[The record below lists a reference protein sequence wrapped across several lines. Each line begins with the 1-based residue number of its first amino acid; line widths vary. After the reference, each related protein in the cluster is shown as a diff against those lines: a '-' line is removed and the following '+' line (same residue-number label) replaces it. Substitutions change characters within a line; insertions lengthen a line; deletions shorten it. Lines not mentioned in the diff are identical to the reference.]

1 MVDVFSNALIQ
12 LSSLKPYVLL
22 PIIIFLFSWL
32 FRLPFAKAIHSS
44 LLIGIGFLGIFIVF
58 GYFIE
63 SIEPA
68 LKMLIVRTGVHL
80 NVLDVGWTP
89 LSAIA
94 WANKI
99 APIYVILI
107 FGINLL
113 MLLVNFTET
122 LNIDIWNYWHFIMA
136 GTLVYETT
144 HNILL
149 ATIATTL
156 AAVLTLKFADWSAPA
171 VERLTGLSGISITTF
186 SGQSYLPLGVIG
198 NQIIDRVPII
208 NKINLDSETMKNRLG
223 ILGEPIT
230 IGFVFGILLGLSA
243 GYGIKNT
250 MQLGVEI
257 AGVSYLIPVMSGI
270 IANGLIPIS
279 EGIKVFSEKK
289 LKAGRKN
296 YIGLHYAVLMKY
308 DSVIVTGILLMPI
321 ALFFAFIL
329 PGANFIPF
337 GELANI
343 SSAIVMIVVVTR
355 GNVFRSLVI
364 GIPIIIGKI
373 YVASYLAIT
382 LTRLYQNPKLDFL
395 EVEGLIT
402 SFLEGGNL
410 LRFWIIKLCEGNTV
424 SLLLLPVMIMMLVL
438 SYQWFIKTQ
447 RDLINSPMPVSAEV
461 KSLKLEK

>member
-1 MVDVFSNALIQ
+1 MIDLFSIALMHI
-12 LSSLKPYVLL
+12 SSLKPYVLL
-22 PIIIFLFSWL
+22 PIIILLFSL
-32 FRLPFAKAIHSS
+32 FFRLPFGRAIHSS

-68 LKMLIVRTGVHL
+68 IRILIVRTGVHQ

-94 WANKI
+94 WANKM
-99 APIYVILI
+99 APLYVVLI
-107 FGINLL
+107 FGINIL
-113 MLLVNFTET
+113 MILVNFTKT
-122 LNIDIWNYWHFIMA
+122 FNIDIWNYWHFIMA
-136 GTLVYETT
+136 GTLVYEST
-144 HNILL
+144 NNVLL
-149 ATIATTL
+149 AILAITI

-171 VERLTGLSGISITTF
+171 IERFTGLSGISITTF
-186 SGQSYLPLGVIG
+186 SGQSYLPLGVVG
-198 NQIIDRVPII
+198 NQIIDRIAI
-208 NKINLDSETMKNRLG
+208 LKDINLDSETMKNRLG

-230 IGFVFGILLGLSA
+230 IGLIFGIILGLSA
-243 GYGIKNT
+243 GYGLKNT
-250 MQLGVEI
+250 MQLGIVI

-279 EGIKVFSEKK
+279 EGIKAYSEKK
-289 LKAGRKN
+289 LLKAGRKN
-296 YIGLHYAVLMKY
+296 YMGLHYAVLMKN
-308 DSVIVTGILLMPI
+308 DSVIVTGIVLMPI
-321 ALFFAFIL
+321 ALLLAFTL

-343 SSAIVMIVVVTR
+343 SSAIVMIVVVTK

-364 GIPIIIGKI
+364 GVPIIIGKI

-382 LTRLYQNPKLDFL
+382 LTRLYENPNLGFL

-410 LRFWIIKLCEGNTV
+410 LRFWIIKLCEGNTI
-424 SLLLLPVMIMMLVL
+424 SLLLLPVMFML
-438 SYQWFIKTQ
+438 
-447 RDLINSPMPVSAEV
+447 LIITYRWSIRHKEI
-461 KSLKLEK
+461 

>member
-1 MVDVFSNALIQ
+1 MFDLFSNALMQI
-12 LSSLKPYVLL
+12 SSLKPYVLL
-22 PIIIFLFSWL
+22 PIIILLFSL
-32 FRLPFAKAIHSS
+32 FFRLPFERAIHSS

-68 LKMLIVRTGVHL
+68 IRMLIVRTGVHL

-94 WANKI
+94 WSNNM
-99 APIYVILI
+99 APLYVALI
-107 FGINLL
+107 FGINML
-113 MLLVNFTET
+113 MLLVNFTKT
-122 LNIDIWNYWHFIMA
+122 FNIDIWNYWHFIMA
-136 GTLVYETT
+136 GTLVSETT
-144 HNILL
+144 NNVLLSVL
-149 ATIATTL
+149 ATMI

-186 SGQSYLPLGVIG
+186 SGQSYLPLGIIG
-198 NQIIDRVPII
+198 NWILDKIPII
-208 NKINLDSETMKNRLG
+208 KEINLDSETMKSRLG

-230 IGFVFGILLGLSA
+230 IGLIFGIILGLSA
-243 GYGIKNT
+243 GYGLKNT
-250 MQLGVEI
+250 MQLGIVI

-279 EGIKVFSEKK
+279 EGIKAYSEKR
-289 LKAGRKN
+289 LSKADRNN
-296 YIGLHYAVLMKY
+296 YMGLHYAILMKN
-308 DSVIVTGILLMPI
+308 DSVIVTGIILMPI
-321 ALFFAFIL
+321 ALLLAFTL

-343 SSAIVMIVVVTR
+343 SSAIVMIVVVTK
-355 GNVFRSLVI
+355 GNVFRSLMI

-382 LTRLYQNPKLDFL
+382 LTRLYQNPNLGFL
-395 EVEGLIT
+395 EVEGLVT

-410 LRFWIIKLCEGNTV
+410 LRFWIVKLCEGNIV
-424 SLLLLPVMIMMLVL
+424 SLLLLPVMVMLL
-438 SYQWFIKTQ
+438 IITYQWSIKTQ
-447 RDLINSPMPVSAEV
+447 RDLINSPVPVPE
-461 KSLKLEK
+461 KIKL

>member
-1 MVDVFSNALIQ
+1 MADLFSNALMQI
-12 LSSLKPYVLL
+12 SSLKPYVLL
-22 PIIIFLFSWL
+22 PIIILLFSL
-32 FRLPFAKAIHSS
+32 FFRLPFGRAIHSS

-68 LKMLIVRTGVHL
+68 IRMLIVRTGVHQ

-94 WANKI
+94 WANKM
-99 APIYVILI
+99 APLYVVLI
-107 FGINLL
+107 FGINML
-113 MLLVNFTET
+113 MLLVNFTKT
-122 LNIDIWNYWHFIMA
+122 FNIDIWNYWHFIMA
-136 GTLVYETT
+136 GTLVYEST
-144 HNILL
+144 NNVLL
-149 ATIATTL
+149 AILATTI

-171 VERLTGLSGISITTF
+171 VERLTGLSGITITTF
-186 SGQSYLPLGVIG
+186 SGQSYLPLGVVG
-198 NQIIDRVPII
+198 NQIIDRIPILK
-208 NKINLDSETMKNRLG
+208 NINLDSETMKNRLG

-230 IGFVFGILLGLSA
+230 IGLIFGIILGLSA
-243 GYGIKNT
+243 SYGLKNT
-250 MQLGVEI
+250 MQLGIVI

-279 EGIKVFSEKK
+279 EGIKAYSEKK
-289 LKAGRKN
+289 LLKSDQNN
-296 YIGLHYAVLMKY
+296 YMGLHYAILMKN
-308 DSVIVTGILLMPI
+308 DSVIVTGIILMPI
-321 ALFFAFIL
+321 ALLLAFTL

-343 SSAIVMIVVVTR
+343 SSAIVMIVVVTK

-382 LTRLYQNPKLDFL
+382 LTKLYQNPNLGFL

-410 LRFWIIKLCEGNTV
+410 LRFWIVKICEGNSV
-424 SLLLLPVMIMMLVL
+424 SLLLLPIMIMLL
-438 SYQWFIKTQ
+438 IITYHWSIKT
-447 RDLINSPMPVSAEV
+447 RKEI
-461 KSLKLEK
+461 

>member
-1 MVDVFSNALIQ
+1 MADLFSDVLIQ
-12 LSSLKPYVLL
+12 ISSFKPYVLL
-22 PIIIFLFSWL
+22 PIIILLLSLF
-32 FRLPFAKAIHSS
+32 FRLPFGRAIHSS

-68 LKMLIVRTGVHL
+68 IRMLITRTGVHL
-80 NVLDVGWTP
+80 DVLDVGWTP

-94 WANKI
+94 WANKMT
-99 APIYVILI
+99 PFYVVLI

-113 MLLVNFTET
+113 MLLVNFTKT
-122 LNIDIWNYWHFIMA
+122 FNIDIWNYWHFIMA

-144 HNILL
+144 NHVLLAVL
-149 ATIATTL
+149 ATIM

-171 VERLTGLSGISITTF
+171 VESLTGLSGITITTF

-198 NQIIDRVPII
+198 NQMLDKIPILKDI
-208 NKINLDSETMKNRLG
+208 KLDSETMKSRLG
-223 ILGEPIT
+223 IFGEPII
-230 IGFVFGILLGLSA
+230 IGLLFGIILGLSA
-243 GYGIKNT
+243 GYGLKNT
-250 MQLGVEI
+250 MQLGVVI

-279 EGIKVFSEKK
+279 DGIKAYSEKNL
-289 LKAGRKN
+289 LKSGRT
-296 YIGLHYAVLMKY
+296 YMGLHYAILMKN
-308 DSVIVTGILLMPI
+308 DSVIVTGIILMPI
-321 ALFFAFIL
+321 ALFFAFTL

-343 SSAIVMIVVVTR
+343 SSAIVMIVVVTK

-373 YVASYLAIT
+373 YAASYLAVT
-382 LTRLYQNPKLDFL
+382 LTRLYQNPNLGFL

-410 LRFWIIKLCEGNTV
+410 LRFWILKICEGNTV
-424 SLLLLPVMIMMLVL
+424 SLLLLPVMIILL
-438 SYQWFIKTQ
+438 IITYQWSIRTQ
-447 RDLINSPMPVSAEV
+447 RDLINNPIPVPDINSHN
-461 KSLKLEK
+461 